1 MRPTQPILCELTMT
15 VTQPTITTNAPKV
28 LPHLPP
34 QVAMLQMIGGLRI
47 SRCLYV
53 AAVLGVA
60 DRLVDAPK
68 TSEEL
73 AKVTETHAPSLYRV
87 LRSLASVGVFS
98 EDEDGRFHLTPTAE
112 FLRSDVSDAI
122 GAMVKVLGE
131 DWHWQVWGRLLE
143 SVQTGEAAFD
153 QIHGMELYDYC
164 LQNPDFARTHG
175 PSKTSISA
183 RASAALIANYD
194 FSGVHKAVDVAVLG
208 GYGNT
213 LIPLL
218 TANSTMRGVLYDLPF
233 VIDGAKP
240 VIAASGIGDRCEL
253 MEGHCL
259 YSVPSGGDVYIM
271 MFVIHNWDDQRA
283 IKILQNCRNAM
294 AEGGKVLLVEMV
306 MPSGNDPFV
315 GKFVDLE
322 SLLTT
327 PGGYERT
334 ETQYR
339 SLLSAAGYEVTR
351 IIPTQTAN
359 SIIEAVP
366 V

>member
-1 MRPTQPILCELTMT
+1 MVATTRPDK
-15 VTQPTITTNAPKV
+15 PKV
-28 LPHLPP
+28 MPDLPP

-47 SRCLYV
+47 SRTLYV
-53 AAVLGVA
+53 AAVLGIA
-60 DRLVDAPK
+60 DLLADAPK
-68 TSEEL
+68 TTEEL
-73 AKVTETHAPSLYRV
+73 ALATETHAPSLYRI
-87 LRSLASVGVFS
+87 LRSLASVGVFA
-98 EDEDGRFHLTPTAE
+98 EDEEGRFHLTPTAE
-112 FLRSDVSDAI
+112 FLRQDIPDAI
-122 GAMVKVLGE
+122 GSMVKVLGE
-131 DWHWQVWGRLLE
+131 DWHWQVWGQLLE
-143 SVQTGEAAFD
+143 SVQTGQAAFD

-194 FSGVHKAVDVAVLG
+194 FSSIRKVIDVAVLG

-218 TANSTMRGVLYDLPF
+218 TANPTMQGVLYDLPF

-240 VIAASGIGDRCEL
+240 VIAASGVSDRCEL
-253 MEGHCL
+253 LEGHCL
-259 YSVPSGGDVYIM
+259 NSVPKGGDAYVL
-271 MFVIHNWDDQRA
+271 MFVIHNWDDERA
-283 IKILQNCRNAM
+283 IKILQNCREAM
-294 AEGGKVLLVEMV
+294 VDGGKVLLVEMV
-306 MPSGNDPFV
+306 MPPGNDPFV

-334 ETQYR
+334 EAQYR
-339 SLLSAAGYEVTR
+339 SLLSAAGYKITR

-359 SIIEAVP
+359 SIIEASKLE
-366 V
+366 

>member
-1 MRPTQPILCELTMT
+1 MVATPAL
-15 VTQPTITTNAPKV
+15 NKPKV
-28 LPHLPP
+28 MPDLPP
-34 QVAMLQMIGGLRI
+34 QVAMLQMIGGMRI

-53 AAVLGVA
+53 AAVLGIA
-60 DRLVDAPK
+60 DRLVDAPQ

-73 AKVTETHAPSLYRV
+73 AQATETHAPSLYRV
-87 LRSLASVGVFS
+87 LRSLSSVGVFS
-98 EDEDGRFHLTPTAE
+98 EDEAGRFHMTPTSE
-112 FLRSDVSDAI
+112 FLRSDVPDAI

-143 SVQTGEAAFD
+143 SVQTGKAAFD
-153 QIHGMELYDYC
+153 QLNGMELYDYC

-175 PSKTSISA
+175 PSKTSVSA

-194 FSGVHKAVDVAVLG
+194 FSGIRKAVDVAVLG

-218 TANSTMRGVLYDLPF
+218 RAHSAMQGALYDLPF

-253 MEGHCL
+253 LEGHCL
-259 YSVPSGGDVYIM
+259 HSVPEGGDLYIM

-283 IKILQNCRNAM
+283 IKILQNCRESM

-327 PGGYERT
+327 PGGYERS

-339 SLLSAAGYEVTR
+339 SLLAAAGYEITR

-366 V
+366 A

>member
-1 MRPTQPILCELTMT
+1 M
-15 VTQPTITTNAPKV
+15 VATTALNKPKV
-28 LPHLPP
+28 MPDLPP
-34 QVAMLQMIGGLRI
+34 QVAMLQMIGGMRI
-47 SRCLYV
+47 SRSLYV
-53 AAVLGVA
+53 AAVLGIA
-60 DRLVDAPK
+60 DRLVEAPQ
-68 TSEEL
+68 TAEQL
-73 AKVTETHAPSLYRV
+73 AQATDTHAASLYRV

-98 EDEDGRFHLTPTAE
+98 EDDEGRFHLTPTAE
-112 FLRSDVSDAI
+112 FLRCDVPNAI
-122 GAMVKVLGE
+122 GPMVKVLGE

-143 SVQTGEAAFD
+143 SVQTGQAAFD

-164 LQNPDFARTHG
+164 LQNPDFAKTHG
-175 PSKTSISA
+175 PSKTSVSA

-194 FSGVHKAVDVAVLG
+194 FSGVHKAVDAAVLG

-218 TANSTMRGVLYDLPF
+218 TANPTMTGVLYDLPF
-233 VIDGAKP
+233 VIEGATP
-240 VIAASGIGDRCEL
+240 VITASGIDDRCQL
-253 MEGHCL
+253 LKGHCL
-259 YSVPSGGDVYIM
+259 QSVPEGGDVYIL

-283 IKILQNCRNAM
+283 IKILQNCRSAM

-327 PGGYERT
+327 PGGYERS
-334 ETQYR
+334 EVQYR
-339 SLLSAAGYEVTR
+339 SLLAAAGYELTR
-351 IIPTQTAN
+351 VIPTQTAN
-359 SIIEAVP
+359 SIIEAMP

>member
-1 MRPTQPILCELTMT
+1 M
-15 VTQPTITTNAPKV
+15 VATTALNKPKV
-28 LPHLPP
+28 MPDLPP

-47 SRCLYV
+47 SRSLYV
-53 AAVLGVA
+53 AAVLGIA

-68 TSEEL
+68 TAAEL
-73 AKVTETHAPSLYRV
+73 AQATETHAPSLYRV

-98 EDEDGRFHLTPTAE
+98 EDEAGRFHLTPTAE
-112 FLRSDVSDAI
+112 FLRSDLPDAI

-194 FSGVHKAVDVAVLG
+194 FSSVHKAVDVAVLG

-218 TANSTMRGVLYDLPF
+218 TANSTMRGILYDLPF

-253 MEGHCL
+253 IEGHCL
-259 YSVPSGGDVYIM
+259 HSVPEGGDIYIM

-283 IKILQNCRNAM
+283 IKILQNCREAM

-327 PGGYERT
+327 PGGYERA

-339 SLLSAAGYEVTR
+339 SLLSAAGYEITR